1 MQITH
6 NARQAK
12 SDQAIV
18 LMLIALLVAAGV
30 WLVTRLLSR

>member
-1 MQITH
+1 MHVTH

-18 LMLIALLVAAGV
+18 LTVITLLLAAGV